1 MVSINHMIYTS
12 LWYLLIGFLL
22 GNGMP
27 HFLFGSAGKIFRT
40 PFGKESSPRM
50 NVRLGLFNFIL
61 ATVLVWWR
69 LSVQSPERYDLVF
82 LLVGFWLVII
92 MFGVSLQSFISDKTN
107 I

>member
-1 MVSINHMIYTS
+1 MDYAS

-50 NVRLGLFNFIL
+50 NVGWGLFNFIV
-61 ATVLVWWR
+61 ATVLVWW
-69 LSVQSPERYDLVF
+69 SVSAQPPAVSDFVF
-82 LLVGFWLVII
+82 LLVGFWLVVI
-92 MFGVSLQSFISDKTN
+92 MFGISLRRFIGDKAS
-107 I
+107 

>member
-1 MVSINHMIYTS
+1 MYTS

-27 HFLFGSAGKIFRT
+27 HFLFGSAGKVFRT

-50 NVRLGLFNFIL
+50 NVSWGLFNFIL

-69 LSVQSPERYDLVF
+69 LSTQSPTSYDLAF
-82 LLVGFWLVII
+82 LFVGFWVAVI
-92 MFGVSLQSFISDKTN
+92 MFGVSLRMFISNKTN
-107 I
+107 AN

>member
-1 MVSINHMIYTS
+1 MYAS

-40 PFGKESSPRM
+40 PFGKDSSPRM
-50 NVRLGLFNFIL
+50 NVSWGLFNFIL

-69 LSVQSPERYDLVF
+69 LSAQSLGASDLVF
-82 LLVGFWLVII
+82 LLVGFWLVVI
-92 MFGVSLQSFISDKTN
+92 MFGLSLRRFISNKTDL
-107 I
+107 

>member
-1 MVSINHMIYTS
+1 MIYAS

-50 NVRLGLFNFIL
+50 NVGWGLCNVIL

-69 LSVQSPERYDLVF
+69 LSAESPEPRDFAF
-82 LLVGFWLVII
+82 LFVGFWLVVI
-92 MFGVSLQSFISDKTN
+92 MFGFFLRRFVTSN
-107 I
+107 

>member
-1 MVSINHMIYTS
+1 MIYAS

-50 NVRLGLFNFIL
+50 NVGWGLFNFIL
-61 ATVLVWWR
+61 ATALLWWR
-69 LSVQSPERYDLVF
+69 VSAEPPTSYDLAS
-82 LLVGFWLVII
+82 LLVGFWLVVI
-92 MFGVSLQSFISDKTN
+92 MFGVLLRRFISNKKN

>member
-1 MVSINHMIYTS
+1 MIYAL

-50 NVRLGLFNFIL
+50 NISWGLFNFIAGTL
-61 ATVLVWWR
+61 LVWWR
-69 LSVQSPERYDLVF
+69 VSAQSPTASDLLF
-82 LLVGFWLVII
+82 LLVGFWLVVI
-92 MFGVSLQSFISDKTN
+92 MFGFSLRRFISDKTN
-107 I
+107 L

>member
-1 MVSINHMIYTS
+1 MTYAS

-40 PFGKESSPRM
+40 PFGKDSSPRM
-50 NVRLGLFNFIL
+50 NVGWGLFNFIF

-69 LSVQSPERYDLVF
+69 VSTQSPEISDLAF
-82 LLVGFWLVII
+82 LLVGFWLVMI
-92 MFGVSLQSFISDKTN
+92 MFGMSLRKFISNKTN
-107 I
+107 L

>member
-1 MVSINHMIYTS
+1 MFTS

-50 NVRLGLFNFIL
+50 NMGWGLFNFVL
-61 ATVLVWWR
+61 ATALVWW
-69 LSVQSPERYDLVF
+69 SVSAQSPEKSELVF
-82 LLVGFWLVII
+82 LLVGFWLVVI
-92 MFGVSLQSFISDKTN
+92 MFGVSLRRFISDKTN
-107 I
+107 L